1 MGILTGDI
9 NLFNTL
15 PSHVQYNST
24 YTACDISLNYIH
36 YLLTHDIVTVENA
49 LRELRGVAWPRL
61 LFALDIDRTVETL
74 IIKKC
79 RVDDEKCGADE
90 KAAMEELLK
99 HWLDNDEDA
108 TWDKLA
114 KALMSQPPFTR
125 TGAYIYNKYVN
136 NEGMYVVS

>member
-36 YLLTHDIVTVENA
+36 YLLTHDIVTDENA

-61 LFALDIDRTVETL
+61 LIALDIDRTVETL

-79 RVDDEKCGADE
+79 RVDNE
-90 KAAMEELLK
+90 KAAMGELLK
-99 HWLDNDEDA
+99 HWLDNDKDA

-114 KALMSQPPFTR
+114 KALMSQPPFKR

-136 NEGMYVVS
+136 NEGMYVLS

>member
-15 PSHVQYNST
+15 PSHIQYNST
-24 YTACDISLNYIH
+24 YTNVSFHWASFNS
-36 YLLTHDIVTVENA
+36 HDIVTVENA
-49 LRELRGVAWPRL
+49 LRELSGVAWPRL
-61 LFALDIDRTVETL
+61 LFALDIERRVETR
-74 IIKKC
+74 IA
-79 RVDDEKCGADE
+79 EECGADE
-90 KAAMEELLK
+90 TAAMGELLK